1 MLVVKM
7 MTFMCQE
14 VIDYFF
20 MFYCCHTH
28 DFRAGRVF
36 YVSFSF
42 HGIFYIY
49 FSKHLDGLCFGT
61 NDVFLLNTN
70 NVPPLPI
77 NKCSNISLLLPLAI
91 LY

>member
-1 MLVVKM
+1 MVDFFFPFRCIFMLVVKM

-14 VIDYFF
+14 VIDYCF

-61 NDVFLLNTN
+61 NEVFFIKYQQCPTASH
-70 NVPPLPI
+70 
-77 NKCSNISLLLPLAI
+77 K
-91 LY
+91 